1 MLNRSPAIPALLV
14 VLLAAPLPALAQEI
28 NYPPSRSL
36 GDVGA
41 WLQRD
46 TPIALA
52 QVIDVSPSAVT
63 AITSAQ
69 PTGQPRGFLANIVS
83 EAMDPQILAHE
94 DVAAWSIPVE
104 VDCDKRMVR
113 LGIMTGFRGRD
124 LRTDP
129 RTVRNAD
136 PNWVNPL
143 PSAPLGAVV
152 RALCARDYRRPFDGK
167 VRVAAAKPAPSP
179 KGAATARQVPP
190 ASTPGAADPPHEPA
204 LRPSLAPPSPSPARP
219 KPAASAPASTSAA
232 AVQVGASPDAQDAQA
247 LIARVKKKFGS
258 DLAGHGTEVVA
269 AQVDGKTMHRALITG
284 FGSASEATSLCEKL
298 KAAGQA
304 CFVRH

>member
-129 RTVRNAD
+129 RTPKELDQWLAEREERLPGV
-136 PNWVNPL
+136 PL
-143 PSAPLGAVV
+143 
-152 RALCARDYRRPFDGK
+152 
-167 VRVAAAKPAPSP
+167 
-179 KGAATARQVPP
+179 TAR
-190 ASTPGAADPPHEPA
+190 EM
-204 LRPSLAPPSPSPARP
+204 LM
-219 KPAASAPASTSAA
+219 
-232 AVQVGASPDAQDAQA
+232 VQRVGRREDYS
-247 LIARVKKKFGS
+247 
-258 DLAGHGTEVVA
+258 
-269 AQVDGKTMHRALITG
+269 IT
-284 FGSASEATSLCEKL
+284 
-298 KAAGQA
+298 
-304 CFVRH
+304 